1 MASGC
6 GIHIMTDPSCRKC
19 SAGEWYDAVQGAK
32 GPQDPFSAMAGLFPQ
47 KSAAEKA
54 RIRREQAAFQ
64 ASFYAATMPFAI
76 LIAIVFVILAALAAL
91 AGIALRGIEA
101 TLYASMLAW
110 PATLTAILCAAIF
123 GPSITFTREG
133 LTDAAPRLTKIG
145 LATGFV
151 VFLAAFLFF
160 ASEGVPYVSRDNLSY
175 DL

>member
-6 GIHIMTDPSCRKC
+6 GIHIMTDPTCVSCRGGQW
-19 SAGEWYDAVQGAK
+19 SDAVRHAQGPK
-32 GPQDPFSAMAGLFPQ
+32 DPFSAAAGLFPQ
-47 KSAAEKA
+47 KSAAERA
-54 RIRREQAAFQ
+54 RARRESAAFT
-64 ASFYAATMPFAI
+64 AAFYTAAMPFGI
-76 LIAIVFVILAALAAL
+76 LILIVFVIMVALAAL

-151 VFLAAFLFF
+151 VFLTAFLFF